1 MLKVKFTAE
10 RRRRMTMKK
19 CYYILLMLLLGGLSV
34 AGMRIQELSQELKKV
49 EAEEAWPKQKEAY
62 IFWDDEAF
70 GWYGHCRYY
79 GTYGNAVVFME
90 EIGVHS
96 PQEILSVAGE
106 SFYWLDD
113 FRIRVYHEGKI
124 HTLEE
129 AYEQGILT
137 RWNVKKVA
145 KIHRRYVEAKDWKY
159 R

>member
-1 MLKVKFTAE
+1 M
-10 RRRRMTMKK
+10 
-19 CYYILLMLLLGGLSV
+19 
-34 AGMRIQELSQELKKV
+34 
-49 EAEEAWPKQKEAY
+49 EAEEAWLKQKEAY

-145 KIHRRYVEAKDWKY
+145 KIHRRYDEAKDWNY